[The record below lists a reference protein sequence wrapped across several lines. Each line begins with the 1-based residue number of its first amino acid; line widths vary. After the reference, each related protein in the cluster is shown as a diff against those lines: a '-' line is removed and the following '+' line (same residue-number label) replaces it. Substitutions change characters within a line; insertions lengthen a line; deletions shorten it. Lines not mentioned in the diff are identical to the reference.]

1 MSSSCWNGTGLRV
14 EGDMKLLFM
23 ILNIANSLTQLN
35 LEEKK
40 KKGNVAMTTLAT
52 NVASQKLIQM
62 SSSF

>member
-1 MSSSCWNGTGLRV
+1 MSNSCWNGTGLRV

-23 ILNIANSLTQLN
+23 ILNIANSLTQL
-35 LEEKK
+35 K